1 MYGIVHTKLKHFTV
15 MENVKEVIEKYRG
28 EVMSSYPSI
37 FTKEDVVQ
45 LLTKMEVDL
54 SEVNF
59 DGGSLEYY
67 KETLIGEI
75 RNIVNEDDI
84 VDEVTLEL
92 NYGRE
97 IQVSVDVDSLVE
109 RLEDMVERVIRV
121 PEVL

>member
-1 MYGIVHTKLKHFTV
+1 
-15 MENVKEVIEKYRG
+15 MENVKEVIEKYRR

-45 LLTKMEVDL
+45 LLSKMEVDL

-84 VDEVTLEL
+84 QEKKVML
-92 NYGRE
+92 NTPCSKHKCLGAHE
-97 IQVSVDVDSLVE
+97 KSCSC
-109 RLEDMVERVIRV
+109 
-121 PEVL
+121 

>member
-15 MENVKEVIEKYRG
+15 MENVKEVIEKYRR

>member
-1 MYGIVHTKLKHFTV
+1 
-15 MENVKEVIEKYRG
+15 MENVKELIEKYKG
-28 EVMSSYPSI
+28 DVMTSFPSI

-59 DGGSLEYY
+59 EGGSLEYY